1 MAGKYSS
8 LLQILRL
15 IRPDNGQFFLNK
27 TKMSGRSRS
36 YQSFSYNNRV
46 KNHGV
51 NNTKSITPRIDFP
64 VQAGRPEKSLSCSSN
79 LLLKEVTNYTVMKK
93 SLRPFSVL
101 LSLFAFCFLTASQ
114 AQPIT
119 SAEVDQLTERVL
131 KTFDVPGIAVAIIK
145 DGKIIH
151 SKGYGVRSLN
161 TRQKVDE
168 NTLFGIASNSKAYT
182 AAALG
187 ILVDEQKI
195 KWDDKVTQYI
205 PEFKMY
211 NPWVTEEFTIKDLL
225 THRSGLGLGAG
236 DLMMWPD
243 SSNFTKADIIHNLR
257 YLKPVSSFRTKYDY
271 DNNLYIVA
279 GEIVARAS
287 GMSWEDFV
295 EKKIMQPLGFAASAA
310 SIARLKSISN
320 IIDPHAPVNGKVQVI
335 NIDWSETAN
344 AAGGIYSNLTDMS
357 KWVIMQLNHGKFGDG
372 LSQQLFSEE
381 VQQEMWTPQTI
392 IPVRGP
398 TPYNTH
404 FSSYGLGW
412 GLSDVKGYLQATH
425 TGGLAG
431 IVTQVTL
438 IPELKLGIIV
448 FTNQQVGQAFVSITN
463 TIKDSYLGMPKK
475 DRVKEYYDR
484 WLAGN
489 AEAKKITD
497 QIWKDIEAQKT
508 TATTLDVTPYI
519 GKYTDPWFGDI
530 VIFER
535 NGKLRFESKRSPR
548 LKGEMLYYKANTF
561 IVKWNDRYLDAD
573 AYVEFQL
580 DRNGKGVGITMN
592 AISPLTDFSFDFQ
605 DLNFKRLEK

>member
-1 MAGKYSS
+1 MKKRSVLFS
-8 LLQILRL
+8 LLPI
-15 IRPDNGQFFLNK
+15 FF
-27 TKMSGRSRS
+27 GIH
-36 YQSFSYNNRV
+36 SF
-46 KNHGV
+46 
-51 NNTKSITPRIDFP
+51 IT
-64 VQAGRPEKSLSCSSN
+64 A
-79 LLLKEVTNYTVMKK
+79 
-93 SLRPFSVL
+93 
-101 LSLFAFCFLTASQ
+101 Q

-119 SAEVDQLTERVL
+119 STEVDQLTERVL

-145 DGKIIH
+145 DGKVIH
-151 SKGYGVRSLN
+151 SKGYGIRSLN
-161 TRQKVDE
+161 TQQKVDE

-187 ILVDEQKI
+187 MLVDEKKI

-243 SSNFTKADIIHNLR
+243 SSDFTKADIIHNLR

-279 GEIVARAS
+279 GEVVARAS

-295 EKKIMQPLGFAASAA
+295 EKRIMQPLGFTASAT
-310 SIARLKSISN
+310 SIARLKNKSN
-320 IIDPHAPVNGKVQVI
+320 IVDPHAPVNGKVQVI
-335 NIDWSETAN
+335 KIDWSETAN

-372 LSQQLFSEE
+372 LSKQLFSEE

-392 IPVRGP
+392 IPVKGP

-475 DRVKEYYDR
+475 DRVKEYQDR

-497 QIWKDIEAQKT
+497 QVWKDIEAQKT
-508 TATTLDVTPYI
+508 TSTKVDVSQYAGTYN
-519 GKYTDPWFGDI
+519 DPWFGDI
-530 VIFER
+530 VILQR
-535 NGKLRFESKRSPR
+535 NGKLWFESKRSPR

-561 IVKWNDRYLDAD
+561 IAKWNDRYLDAD

-580 DRNGKGVGITMN
+580 DRNGKGVGIKMN

-605 DLNFKRLEK
+605 DLDFRRVQE